1 MKKILALAFLWLVFA
16 APTFAQNVNID
27 GLIAAT
33 SVAGTDLY
41 ECEQSGV
48 NHKCTPVQLS
58 AFIFGTVSGDL
69 TCAPGGSCTLTT
81 VNSNV
86 GTFGSSTNCP
96 TLTVNAKGLITAA
109 SQTACAGGGG
119 GVTPTGT
126 FTLGDMMIASGGS
139 SIQDSLAFGAVN
151 GGMSFSG
158 GSVPAFASCYFN
170 DIQTCVTENARLR
183 ERVFIGNAV
192 LMNDTSATGPNGTFL
207 SSALVGPNF
216 IARGAQAL
224 SMSDVGGIAIAGMTE
239 MANLLG
245 GQSTVGGAFS
255 CLANGAA
262 GTCQA
267 KYSEAQFNPNTI
279 TGSAAIGDENDC
291 KNASSA
297 NNASDPF
304 ASPPGCRG
312 YWAAAGGGKGYGPG
326 LNTNATTATSSAVIS
341 AAAVPA
347 FVTAGQLA
355 FDNTTNTAIGT
366 VASATTTT
374 VTLAANTP
382 VAIGT
387 GDYITFTFPS
397 DAAYN
402 VVANQNVWRA
412 GFNVQNGSQAPDGNG
427 NFNTFQM
434 PLQSSLYWYSAA
446 ATIADTIRGDAVNGL
461 FFKGTGSTNDLVWE
475 NKNGTVVAQIPTGS
489 SNFNVAP
496 VGSAAAPSLT
506 VGNLT
511 TGFFS
516 VGTTGW
522 GLAVNG
528 VTQFDFGIHAGA
540 RLTATPT
547 MEGANAAGWLLNSNG
562 ASSTVPTVIP
572 NQASTTTGIG
582 AIASGEISEI
592 VAGVD
597 MGDWTSTGLALSHV
611 PTAPTATVGTNT
623 TQIATTAF
631 VLANAGSGAVSS
643 VSGSIGVTVTPTT
656 GSVVVSTPATTRANT
671 ATTDTI
677 TNADRGTIVSENN
690 ASSVAAAITTTGFVS
705 TDYFTIKNIGA
716 GVATYTPSSGTI
728 DGSATLVCQQNQSAD
743 LYFDGTNYHA
753 LAKTCGLGAL
763 ATVTPGTNVAT
774 AAAVALSGAGGL
786 TSTIFHGTATLGTS
800 AIASGTCA
808 TAVNVT
814 AAGVATTDAV
824 TAGFAADPTATTGFL
839 PTAMLTIVPYVA
851 SAGNI
856 GVKVCNLTA
865 ASITPSALTINVAT
879 VR

>member
-1 MKKILALAFLWLVFA
+1 MKNLLAISTLFFALLLGTQAEAQGKRPVDMPASGAIVGTQVVWCQTPGTTSTAVDNSCTFTQVSTFLQNLGVFA
-16 APTFAQNVNID
+16 
-27 GLIAAT
+27 L
-33 SVAGTDLY
+33 
-41 ECEQSGV
+41 
-48 NHKCTPVQLS
+48 K
-58 AFIFGTVSGDL
+58 
-69 TCAPGGSCTLTT
+69 
-81 VNSNV
+81 
-86 GTFGSSTNCP
+86 
-96 TLTVNAKGLITAA
+96 
-109 SQTACAGGGG
+109 
-119 GVTPTGT
+119 TGT
-126 FTLGDMMIASGGS
+126 FTSGNVPIASAAGT
-139 SIQDSLAFGAVN
+139 IQDSLAFGTVN

-158 GSVPAFASCYFN
+158 GGVPAFASCYFN

-183 ERVFIGNAV
+183 ERLFIGNAV

-207 SSALVGPNF
+207 SSALIGPNF

-224 SMSDVGGIAIAGMTE
+224 SMSDVGGIAVAGMTE

-355 FDNTTNTAIGT
+355 FDNTTNTAIGA

-475 NKNGTVVAQIPTGS
+475 NKTGTVVAQVPTGS
-489 SNFNVAP
+489 SNFNIAP

-506 VGNLT
+506 IGNLT

-547 MEGANAAGWLLNSNG
+547 MEGVNAAGWLLNSNG
-562 ASSTVPTVIP
+562 ASSTVPTLIP

-631 VLANAGSGAVSS
+631 VLANAAGGAVSS
-643 VSGSIGVTVTPTT
+643 VTGGVGVTVSPTT
-656 GSVVVSTPATTRANT
+656 GAVVVSAPATVRSNT

-677 TNADRGTIVSENN
+677 TNADRGTIVTENN
-690 ASSVAAAITTTGFVS
+690 ASAIAAAITTTGFVS

-728 DGSATLVCQQNQSAD
+728 DGAATLVCKQNQSAD
-743 LYFDGTNYHA
+743 LTFDGTNYHT
-753 LAKTCGLGAL
+753 LGNTCGLGTASAQNTGTSGASL
-763 ATVTPGTNVAT
+763 PFLNGTNVWSGSQTFGEVVGTVTTQSGTTYTFASTDCGTLVRFSSTTTVTAT
-774 AAAVALSGAGGL
+774 IPQGLPVGCNIAAMQASTGQVKVNGTAVTPATLLSAHSFTGTFNGAGAMIGIA
-786 TSTIFHGTATLGTS
+786 TDATNHATL
-800 AIASGTCA
+800 
-808 TAVNVT
+808 
-814 AAGVATTDAV
+814 
-824 TAGFAADPTATTGFL
+824 TGDG
-839 PTAMLTIVPYVA
+839 A
-851 SAGNI
+851 
-856 GVKVCNLTA
+856 
-865 ASITPSALTINVAT
+865 
-879 VR
+879 